1 MRRYDLDLWNV
12 ENIGE
17 MFRTV
22 LENLRRSPKSM
33 FLHRKSGRSSDIEC
47 YHLPNYMDSG
57 VYQHAIVGFAYA
69 DVRDLGAV
77 TLDIC
82 FGWRLPLDDHE
93 LATIFTAVSEIALI
107 DRIQWLLLVDW
118 NTTPEGS
125 WCTLLQRLVGLQTLV
140 VSGAPASGL
149 LWDLIKQMEGPSD
162 DVALCPQLT
171 EIEINTVDCCAGG
184 WMPRRAH
191 AQAPVNSYIDQDGSR
206 FLEVLVCYLELRPIK
221 LPKLK
226 VTRCYNYTG
235 AEIKLLRRL
244 VGEVQWDGVGAIGT
258 SYGSNGD
265 EFGAMTIN
273 HNLLSSR
280 SGYEALNLSEEE
292 RWKRQNWAHW
302 G

>member
-22 LENLRRSPKSM
+22 LDNLRRSPKSM

-125 WCTLLQRLVGLQTLV
+125 WCALLQ
-140 VSGAPASGL
+140 
-149 LWDLIKQMEGPSD
+149 
-162 DVALCPQLT
+162 
-171 EIEINTVDCCAGG
+171 
-184 WMPRRAH
+184 
-191 AQAPVNSYIDQDGSR
+191 
-206 FLEVLVCYLELRPIK
+206 
-221 LPKLK
+221 
-226 VTRCYNYTG
+226 
-235 AEIKLLRRL
+235 
-244 VGEVQWDGVGAIGT
+244 
-258 SYGSNGD
+258 
-265 EFGAMTIN
+265 
-273 HNLLSSR
+273 
-280 SGYEALNLSEEE
+280 
-292 RWKRQNWAHW
+292 
-302 G
+302 